1 VSRLDWASAAWLV
14 LVLAGVAAVGG
25 SATSDA
31 APAPA
36 AASGDA
42 ASSVRDAAGRELA
55 VRPYRRIVSSSLLA
69 DQLLLELAEPERVLA
84 FSRYAKKQHPERQR
98 FPTRLPFAGPGDLER
113 LLEARVD
120 LLLVNN
126 RGAENQLARAR
137 EAGIAVFDLGE
148 MRGLATLQTSM
159 SSLARLLGDG
169 ARGERLWQRFSRR
182 MRAVA
187 GDIPRAQRK
196 PALYLAT
203 YSGKL
208 FGGTRGTSFHDV
220 LEAAGLIDLAATRY
234 RDWPQYDPEQVLELD
249 PPLIVTSSGMARELC
264 AGQWLAPLRACRE
277 RERRVIEL
285 PAVLL
290 DDPGLLMLDAAEALH
305 ALAYPLRPNQPP
317 ETKLSPE

>member
-1 VSRLDWASAAWLV
+1 V
-14 LVLAGVAAVGG
+14 L
-25 SATSDA
+25 S
-31 APAPA
+31 
-36 AASGDA
+36 
-42 ASSVRDAAGRELA
+42 
-55 VRPYRRIVSSSLLA
+55 
-69 DQLLLELAEPERVLA
+69 

-98 FPTRLPFAGPGDLER
+98 FRTGLEFAGPGDLER
-113 LLEARVD
+113 LLEAQVD

-126 RGAENQLARAR
+126 RGAESQLARAR
-137 EAGIAVFDLGE
+137 AAGIVVFDLGE
-148 MRGLATLQTSM
+148 MRGLATLQTSIR
-159 SSLARLLGDG
+159 SLARVLGDP

-187 GDIPRAQRK
+187 DAIPRAERK

-208 FGGTRGTSFHDV
+208 FGGTRGTSYHDV
-220 LEAAGLIDLAATRY
+220 LESAGLIDLAAARY

-249 PPLIVTSSGMARELC
+249 PPLIVTGSGMARELC

-285 PAVLL
+285 PGALL

-305 ALAYPLRPNQPP
+305 ALAYPLR
-317 ETKLSPE
+317 